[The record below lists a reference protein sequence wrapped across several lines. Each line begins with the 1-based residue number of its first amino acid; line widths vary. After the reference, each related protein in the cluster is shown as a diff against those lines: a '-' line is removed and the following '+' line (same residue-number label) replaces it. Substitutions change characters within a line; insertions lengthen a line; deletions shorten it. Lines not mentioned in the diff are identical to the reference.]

1 MADST
6 NEVDIADSTND
17 EVDIAKHSGYEA
29 TLMVVAITA
38 IILGVL
44 GLIVLYYIRTLN
56 SKNKE
61 SVNKKCIY
69 PYLQNFEVDDIDIR
83 RAPTG
88 GWHGT
93 YINKLA
99 YGINEFE
106 TKSETSSRD
115 NSSSKDT
122 LLVPCDDEVE
132 DAVDIEIGRQ
142 DFDKARKDSRFMGG
156 VAAKA
161 APYYGLSV
169 VDDSNDESVYDDVR
183 PWRKTEDTI

>member
-6 NEVDIADSTND
+6 KEEVINS
-17 EVDIAKHSGYEA
+17 KHSGYEV
-29 TLMVVAITA
+29 TLIVVAITA
-38 IILGVL
+38 LILAVMGAFV
-44 GLIVLYYIRTLN
+44 VYYIRKIK
-56 SKNKE
+56 SKKEE

-106 TKSETSSRD
+106 TKSVTSID
-115 NSSSKDT
+115 DDDDDSSSKDT
-122 LLVPCDDEVE
+122 LLFTYDDENKNQDDVEEE
-132 DAVDIEIGRQ
+132 DAVDIEIGRR
-142 DFDKARKDSRFMGG
+142 DFDKARNDSRFLGG
-156 VAAKA
+156 AAAKPA
-161 APYYGLSV
+161 QYYGLSV
-169 VDDSNDESVYDDVR
+169 VDDSNDEDVV
-183 PWRKTEDTI
+183 

>member
-6 NEVDIADSTND
+6 NEAVI
-17 EVDIAKHSGYEA
+17 VKHSGYET
-29 TLMVVAITA
+29 TLIVVAIAA

-44 GLIVLYYIRTLN
+44 GLFLVYYIRTLK
-56 SKNKE
+56 SQKKE

-106 TKSETSSRD
+106 TKSETSRD

-122 LLVPCDDEVE
+122 LLFPYDDEVE

-142 DFDKARKDSRFMGG
+142 DFEKARKDSRFMGG
-156 VAAKA
+156 AAAKA
-161 APYYGLSV
+161 ASYYGLSV
-169 VDDSNDESVYDDVR
+169 VDDSNDKTVYDDVR

>member
-1 MADST
+1 M
-6 NEVDIADSTND
+6 ADSTND
-17 EVDIAKHSGYEA
+17 EVVIDKHSGYEA
-29 TLMVVAITA
+29 TLIGVAIIA

-44 GLIVLYYIRTLN
+44 GVFIVYYIRTFR
-56 SKNKE
+56 SKKE
-61 SVNKKCIY
+61 EAINKKCIY
-69 PYLQNFEVDDIDIR
+69 PYFQNYEVDDIDIR

-93 YINKLA
+93 YMNKLA

-106 TKSETSSRD
+106 SKSE

-122 LLVPCDDEVE
+122 LLSNNTYDDNNEVQE

-142 DFDKARKDSRFMGG
+142 DFEKARKDSRFMGG

-169 VDDSNDESVYDDVR
+169 VDDSNDETVYDDVR
-183 PWRKTEDTI
+183 PWQKTEDTI

>member
-1 MADST
+1 M
-6 NEVDIADSTND
+6 ADSTND
-17 EVDIAKHSGYEA
+17 EVVIDKHSGYEA
-29 TLMVVAITA
+29 TLIGVAITA

-44 GLIVLYYIRTLN
+44 GLFIVYYIRTFQ
-56 SKNKE
+56 SKKE
-61 SVNKKCIY
+61 EAINKKCIY

-93 YINKLA
+93 YMNKLA

-106 TKSETSSRD
+106 TTSETSDGRD

-122 LLVPCDDEVE
+122 LLSNTTYDDNNEVQE

-142 DFDKARKDSRFMGG
+142 DFEKARKDSRFMGG

-169 VDDSNDESVYDDVR
+169 VDDSNDETVYDDVR
-183 PWRKTEDTI
+183 PWQKTEDTI

>member
-1 MADST
+1 M
-6 NEVDIADSTND
+6 ADSTND
-17 EVDIAKHSGYEA
+17 EVVIDKHSGYEA
-29 TLMVVAITA
+29 TLIGVAIIA
-38 IILGVL
+38 LILGGL
-44 GLIVLYYIRTLN
+44 GLFIVYYIRTFR
-56 SKNKE
+56 SKKE
-61 SVNKKCIY
+61 EAINKKCIY

-93 YINKLA
+93 YMNKLA

-106 TKSETSSRD
+106 AKSD

-122 LLVPCDDEVE
+122 LLSNNTYDDNNEVQE

-142 DFDKARKDSRFMGG
+142 DFEKARKDSRFMGG

-169 VDDSNDESVYDDVR
+169 VDDSNDETVYDDVR
-183 PWRKTEDTI
+183 PWQKTEDTI